1 MTKLMTSLYN
11 DENGFIISAELVLIA
26 TIAVLSMIVGLSEVS
41 LGINNELEDVASS
54 FGRINQSFYYNGLS
68 GHGAWIS
75 SSFFGDHT
83 DFCDGE
89 NDIQGT
95 RPRSERSY

>member
-1 MTKLMTSLYN
+1 MTNVMTALYH

-26 TIAVLSMIVGLSEVS
+26 TIAVLAMIVGLSEIS

-54 FGRINQSFYYNGLS
+54 FGHINQSFYYRGLT
-68 GHGAWIS
+68 GHAAGIS
-75 SSFFGDHT
+75 SSSFTDRR

-89 NDIQGT
+89 NDITGT
-95 RPRSERSY
+95 RPTSEQIR